1 MPRAILHFDVDAFF
15 ASVEQ
20 AADRHLRRKPI
31 AVGNLHRGIVAS
43 ASYEARR
50 YGVYTPMP
58 MSKAR
63 RLCPQLVVVPP
74 HFDLYEQFS
83 ENIFGLAEE
92 YTPLIER
99 QSIDEGYLDLSGAS
113 QYLHCDAEAMA
124 GKLQH
129 AVKDWLKV
137 TISQGLAS
145 TKLLSQ
151 IAGKLHK
158 PNGFKVIAP
167 NRREELGFLHPLPV
181 KWLPGIGP
189 VGSKLFGSAGITRIE
204 QVAHMPVN
212 WLAELIGGQARQL
225 KEFANNIDN
234 RAVEASA
241 PAAQSFGHQKTFD
254 TDTADA
260 VFIEATILSLLDHAF
275 RRVRAVRKQVRTVTV
290 KLRYTDMY
298 ENQGQMSLPEPTD
311 VEERM
316 YPLVS
321 RLLHKLWKRRVR
333 LRMVQ
338 ITLSKVY
345 SGFSQLDLF
354 GHKQR
359 QHDLVVVCD
368 AIRERF
374 GPQAIMRSHDCLL
387 VEETFLPQRRQDTK
401 EWNGKLR
408 MENRQNTLLACDR
421 K

>member
-1 MPRAILHFDVDAFF
+1 MRPRAILHFDADAFF

-20 AADRHLRRKPI
+20 AADRHLRRRPI

-99 QSIDEGYLDLSGAS
+99 QSIDEGYLDLTGSQ
-113 QYLHCDAEAMA
+113 QYLRCDAESMA
-124 GKLQH
+124 EKLQH
-129 AVKDWLKV
+129 TVADWLKL
-137 TISQGLAS
+137 TISQGLAR

-158 PNGFKVIAP
+158 PNGFKVIP
-167 NRREELGFLHPLPV
+167 PHRRDELNFLHPLPV
-181 KWLPGIGP
+181 KWLPGIGA
-189 VGSKLFGSAGITRIE
+189 VGSKLFHSAGITRIE
-204 QVAHMPVN
+204 QVAQLPVN
-212 WLAELIGGQARQL
+212 WLAELAGRQAQRL

-234 RAVEASA
+234 RTVEASK
-241 PAAQSFGHQKTFD
+241 PEAQSYGHQKTFE
-254 TDTADA
+254 TDTTDA
-260 VFIEATILSLLDHAF
+260 AFIEATLRRLLDRAF
-275 RRVRAVRKQVRTVTV
+275 RRVRADRKQVRTVTV

-298 ENQGQMSLPEPTD
+298 ENQGQMSLPEPTAA
-311 VEERM
+311 EEQM
-316 YPLVS
+316 YPLIS
-321 RLLHKLWKRRVR
+321 RLLHKLWSRRVR

-338 ITLSKVY
+338 VTLSKVY
-345 SGFSQLDLF
+345 SGFEQLDLF

-359 QHDLVVVCD
+359 QRDLALTCD

-374 GPQAIMRSHDCLL
+374 GPQAMMRSHDRLL
-387 VEETFLPQRRQDTK
+387 ISSGV
-401 EWNGKLR
+401 
-408 MENRQNTLLACDR
+408 
-421 K
+421 